1 MFDNRGR
8 GGRTRAG
15 LRSAVQDTVMGLAIV
30 LAAMCAVPL
39 LAVPSAQAPPEFTSL
54 FNGRDLDGW
63 VVENT
68 TAGNFRVIDGVIR
81 VEGPGGWLRSAQQ
94 YGDFSLRVE
103 VRFLTPDAD
112 SGVFLRA
119 PGPASNI
126 FVRGWPANAYQVQVR
141 DMSVNRSTNPFWAG
155 NLYRHRVPQGPTTF
169 HADAALGAIRP
180 TEQWQVFEIEA
191 EGDRVQASINGV
203 AVLDAGGIVN
213 PRGFIGLQG
222 ETGALEYR
230 RIEIRER

>member
-1 MFDNRGR
+1 MGNRRRR
-8 GGRTRAG
+8 GA
-15 LRSAVQDTVMGLAIV
+15 SCPAVRHTLGWLAI
-30 LAAMCAVPL
+30 A
-39 LAVPSAQAPPEFTSL
+39 LAVVIPGPSVAVTASQAPDGFTAL

-68 TAGNFRVIDGVIR
+68 SDGNIRVADGVIR
-81 VEGPGGWLRSAQQ
+81 VEGPGGWLRSAQP

-103 VRFLTPDAD
+103 VRFLTSDAD

-126 FVRGWPANAYQVQVR
+126 FIRGWPANAYQVQVR
-141 DMSVNRSTNPFWAG
+141 DMSVNRTTSPFWAG

-169 HADAALGAIRP
+169 HAEAALQAMRP
-180 TEQWQVFEIEA
+180 TGEWQLFEIEA
-191 EGDRVQASINGV
+191 EGDRVRASINGV
-203 AVLDAGGIVN
+203 SVLDAGGIVN
-213 PRGFIGLQG
+213 PRGHIGLQG

-230 RIEIRER
+230 RIDIRER